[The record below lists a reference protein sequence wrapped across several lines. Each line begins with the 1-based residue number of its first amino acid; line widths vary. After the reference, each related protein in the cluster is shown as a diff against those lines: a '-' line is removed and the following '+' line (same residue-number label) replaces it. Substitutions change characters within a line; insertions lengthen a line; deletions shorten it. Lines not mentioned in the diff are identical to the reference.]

1 MNSLFIA
8 VNLIKRTIGNRR
20 GFLLFIVAPALIVSL
35 IIGFAAKQDEK
46 ASVLYINAD
55 EGPVGRHILRE
66 LEHTGRYRL
75 SAAATPDAMR
85 TAVIEHKADAAFL
98 IPEGFSQGLKE
109 GRAMRVEQLELSMSE
124 ASFTLRMS
132 LDQTIRRVSTAM
144 RALDA
149 SGQADD
155 RLNLLLEQVEKH
167 QVRATRTDYGW
178 YASPA
183 LGLATGILLMFLM
196 GLVNSS
202 VAIMVEDRKQK
213 TMTRMFTA
221 PVRAYEIMLGNFL
234 GSFVVGT
241 LQIVLVLA
249 FTRYA
254 MNFSYGL
261 PFMQH
266 LLVMECFLLAVIGIG
281 SAVAGLIRN
290 SENIGAVNSMVTAPT
305 CMLGGCF
312 WPVSIMPEFM
322 QKLAN
327 FVPQTWAIEAIRRLG
342 SGQGLGD
349 VAMHLGVLGLF
360 ALVLLGIGSVV
371 MKPGETEA
379 G

>member
-8 VNLIKRTIGNRR
+8 LNLIKRTIGNRR
-20 GFLLFIVAPALIVSL
+20 GFLFFIVAPALIVSL
-35 IIGFAAKQDEK
+35 IIGFSAKKDEK
-46 ASVLYINAD
+46 ASVLYINSD
-55 EGPVGRHILRE
+55 EGAVGRHLLRE

-75 SAAATPDAMR
+75 STAPTPDAMR
-85 TAVIEHKADAAFL
+85 TAVIEHKADAAFI
-98 IPEGFSQGLKE
+98 IPAGFSQGLKE
-109 GRAMRVEQLELSMSE
+109 GRAMRVELLELSMSE
-124 ASFTLRMS
+124 SSFTLRMS
-132 LDQTIRRVSTAM
+132 LDQTIRQVSASL

-155 RLNLLLEQVEKH
+155 RLNLVLEQVEKH
-167 QVRATRTDYGW
+167 QVRAARTDYGW
-178 YASPA
+178 YASPS

-196 GLVNSS
+196 GLVNNS
-202 VAIMVEDRKQK
+202 VSIMVEDRKQK

-234 GSFVVGT
+234 GSFAVGT

-249 FTRYA
+249 FTRYV

-290 SENIGAVNSMVTAPT
+290 SENIGAVNSMVAAPT

>member
-8 VNLIKRTIGNRR
+8 VNLIKRTIGNWR
-20 GFLLFIVAPALIVSL
+20 GFLLFIVAPALLVSL
-35 IIGFAAKQDEK
+35 IIGTAEHQDKQAAVGYLNLD
-46 ASVLYINAD
+46 D
-55 EGPVGRHILRE
+55 GPVGGHVVRE
-66 LEHTGRYRL
+66 LEFTDRYRL
-75 SAAATPDAMR
+75 SAAASPESLR
-85 TAVIEHKADAAFL
+85 EAVTKRKVVAAFI
-98 IPEGFSQGLKE
+98 IPAGFSQGLME
-109 GRAMRVEQLELSMSE
+109 GRAVRAEQLELAMSE

-132 LDQTIRRVSTAM
+132 LDHTIQRVNNAIRM
-144 RALDA
+144 LKA
-149 SGQADD
+149 SGQPGD
-155 RLNLLLEQVEKH
+155 RLGQMLEQAEKH
-167 QVRATRTDYGW
+167 QVHAIRTDFGS

-183 LGLATGILLMFLM
+183 LGLATGILLIFLM
-196 GLVNSS
+196 GLVNNS
-202 VAIMVEDRKQK
+202 VSIMVEDRKQK
-213 TMTRMFTA
+213 TMTRIFTA

-234 GSFVVGT
+234 GSFAVGT
-241 LQIVLVLA
+241 LQIVLVLG

-254 MNFSYGL
+254 MNFSFGL
-261 PFMQH
+261 PSMPH
-266 LLVMECFLLAVIGIG
+266 LLVMECFLLAVMGIG
-281 SAVAGLIRN
+281 SAVAGLVRN
-290 SENIGAVNSMVTAPT
+290 SENIGAVNAMVTTPT

-312 WPVSIMPEFM
+312 WPVWIMPEFM

-327 FVPQTWAIEAIRRLG
+327 FVPQTWAIEAIYRLG